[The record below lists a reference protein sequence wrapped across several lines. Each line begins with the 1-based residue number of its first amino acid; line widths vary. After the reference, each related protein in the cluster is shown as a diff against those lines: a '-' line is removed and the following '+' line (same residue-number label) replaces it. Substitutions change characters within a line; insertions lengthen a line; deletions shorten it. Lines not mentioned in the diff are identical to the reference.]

1 MTSVNLVYTR
11 LSYISYI
18 CPRFHIKRKFA
29 PFFRTLGMYS
39 IKKWQFFLFVVV
51 SSINTVRLASTK
63 LSPIGKFQPYSNA
76 KVRFRRTFGML
87 IYGERKVVRYFFLA
101 RRSRGLEIST
111 CKCFKDYKL
120 HLPYGLVEFCCRKI
134 YSRLLH
140 QIALEIMLLTKLHST
155 QCSYIVCIFTYLY
168 SWANIGG

>member
-1 MTSVNLVYTR
+1 MTV
-11 LSYISYI
+11 
-18 CPRFHIKRKFA
+18 
-29 PFFRTLGMYS
+29 
-39 IKKWQFFLFVVV
+39 FFLFVVV
-51 SSINTVRLASTK
+51 SPINSVRLASTK
-63 LSPIGKFQPYSNA
+63 LSLIGKFQPYSNS
-76 KVRFRRTFGML
+76 KVQFRRTFGML

-168 SWANIGG
+168 S